1 MCRNVR
7 TSFHQSLVDT
17 PGVGGGE
24 MEIFECVSR
33 LEIGFKV

>member
-1 MCRNVR
+1 MLERKNLIA
-7 TSFHQSLVDT
+7 SPLVDT

-24 MEIFECVSR
+24 MEILECVSR